1 MPPTFESIAP
11 QMMSMLGPLEE
22 RRAMLYA
29 RYKKG
34 WMGTAGAIAAGAV
47 LALMSW
53 GAGSLA
59 AAIVLGVIGLISGAT
74 VSYIFVARPWNEY
87 REAFKSQFIRNMVG
101 SIAQDLHYEPTAS
114 ITLEE
119 YMASEL
125 YTTGVDRWQ
134 GEDLMYGKIGETEV
148 RMSEMHTEYKTE
160 STDNK
165 GNKTTHWH
173 TIFRG
178 LFISADFHK
187 FFHGKTFV
195 RTDVAEKAF
204 GNFGRMFQ
212 QPIFSGNQLIQLE
225 DPEFEREF
233 AVTATDQVEAR
244 YILSPGMMRKM
255 LDMKKAFG
263 APVQFSFAYSRM
275 FIAVP
280 STQNLFE
287 PQFNAS
293 LSDPNYLRTFYQ
305 QVVGCAG
312 IVEELGLNVR
322 IWTKQ

>member
-1 MPPTFESIAP
+1 MPPTFETIAP
-11 QMMSMLGPLEE
+11 QLTSLLGPLEE
-22 RRAMLYA
+22 RRTTLYA

-34 WMGTAGAIAAGAV
+34 WMGTAGAIAAGGA

-53 GAGSLA
+53 GAGSLV
-59 AAIVLGVIGLISGAT
+59 AAIVLGVIGLIAGGI
-74 VSYIFVARPWNEY
+74 VSYQFVAKPWSEY
-87 REAFKSQFIRNMVG
+87 RDAFKAQFIRNMVG
-101 SIAQDLHYEPTAS
+101 SIAQDLHYEPNAS

-119 YMASEL
+119 YRASEL
-125 YTTGVDRWQ
+125 YTTGVDRWH
-134 GEDLMYGKIGETEV
+134 GEDLMYGRIGETEV

-160 STDNK
+160 STDSK

-187 FFHGKTFV
+187 HFHGKTLV
-195 RTDVAEKAF
+195 RTDVAEKAL

-212 QPIFSGNQLIQLE
+212 NPLFSGTELIQLE

-233 AVTATDQVEAR
+233 AVTSTDQVEAR
-244 YILSPGMMRKM
+244 YILSPSMMRKM
-255 LDMKKAFG
+255 LEMKHAFG
-263 APVQFSFAYSRM
+263 TPVQFSFAYSRM
-275 FIAVP
+275 FIAIP
-280 STQNLFE
+280 STKNLFE

-293 LSDPNYLRTFYQ
+293 LSDPNYLRSFYQ